1 VLKDSYV
8 MRSHHGRMLQHLV
21 IALSLATLLAGC
33 ATDQHDGMGAAASGA
48 QSVSGSGT
56 VASEDSSFARQACQ
70 ASAAEIE
77 IGRMAKLNTRNKTI
91 RKFAQALSD
100 DHARAEKELSA
111 LFARKQM
118 PPEQKLAED
127 FQHSL
132 QRLAELKGGA
142 FDAAFKAEV
151 IEDHERAIALFE
163 KQAAQGTDPDLKAF
177 AERRL
182 PQLQDHLAMA
192 RLLPISSDLD
202 GPTPQP
208 DVNAV
213 LQNPAFRAPI
223 GR

>member
-1 VLKDSYV
+1 MKW
-8 MRSHHGRMLQHLV
+8 RHQTIFRHLL
-21 IALSLATLLAGC
+21 IAFSAGALLAGC
-33 ATDQHDGMGAAASGA
+33 ATDQHGGMGAAASGS
-48 QSVSGSGT
+48 QSVSGGAT

-70 ASAAEIE
+70 AGAAEIE
-77 IGRMAKLNTRNKTI
+77 IGKMANLNTRNQAI

-100 DHARAEKELSA
+100 DHARAERELSA

-132 QRLAELKGGA
+132 QRLGELKGGA
-142 FDAAFKAEV
+142 FDAAFKEQV

-163 KQAAQGTDPDLKAF
+163 KQAGQGTDPDLKAF

-182 PQLQDHLAMA
+182 PQLQEHLAVA

>member
-1 VLKDSYV
+1 MKPH
-8 MRSHHGRMLQHLV
+8 RHPTFRHFV
-21 IALSLATLLAGC
+21 IASSMAGLLAGC
-33 ATDQHDGMGAAASGA
+33 AANQHEGMGTSASGSQTVGGA
-48 QSVSGSGT
+48 M
-56 VASEDSSFARQACQ
+56 VASEDSSFAREACQ

-77 IGRMAKLNTRNKTI
+77 IGRMAEANTRNKAI
-91 RKFAQALSD
+91 RTFAQVLSD

-118 PPEQKLAED
+118 PPEQTLAED

-142 FDAAFKAEV
+142 FDAAFKNQV
-151 IEDHERAIALFE
+151 IEDHEKAIALFE
-163 KQAAQGTDPDLKAF
+163 KQVGQGTDPDLRAF
-177 AERRL
+177 AEKRL
-182 PQLQDHLAMA
+182 PQLQEHLAMA
-192 RLLPISSDLD
+192 HLLPISSDLD
-202 GPTPQP
+202 GPTPKP